1 MKLHWSPRSPFVRK
15 VMILL
20 HETGLDARVARI
32 RSVAAMATP
41 NPGLM
46 AANPLSQ
53 IPALVLDNGDAL
65 YDSPVICE
73 YLDTLHDGAKF
84 FPAPG
89 PARWRALRRQA
100 LADGMMAILL
110 LWRQERMKTA
120 AQQLPEWLAA
130 FAVKIGAGM
139 AQLESEAGAEA
150 DMLAQDGFDIGHVT
164 IGCLLSYFDYRF
176 ADLDWRAGHPRLAA
190 WHAVFAARPSA
201 LATVPDDAQA

>member
-20 HETGLDARVARI
+20 HETGLDARVTRI

-53 IPALVLDNGDAL
+53 IPALVLDNGEAL

-89 PARWRALRRQA
+89 PERWRALRRQA

-139 AQLESEAGAEA
+139 AQLEAEA
-150 DMLAQDGFDIGHVT
+150 EANVLAQDGFDIGHVT
-164 IGCLLSYFDYRF
+164 IGCLLSYLDYRF

-201 LATVPDDAQA
+201 LATVPDDAAA